1 MMAIGKVSPD
11 IKIEKVSLKI
21 GPTSIFRNGEIV
33 KNYKESDVKEHMKN
47 REILIHVDM
56 RSGKNNFSVYTCDLT
71 KEYISINADYR
82 S

>member
-1 MMAIGKVSPD
+1 M
-11 IKIEKVSLKI
+11 SLKI

-47 REILIHVDM
+47 REILIHADM

>member
-1 MMAIGKVSPD
+1 MMAIGKASPD

-21 GPTSIFRNGEIV
+21 GATSIFKNGEIV

-47 REILIHVDM
+47 REILINVDM